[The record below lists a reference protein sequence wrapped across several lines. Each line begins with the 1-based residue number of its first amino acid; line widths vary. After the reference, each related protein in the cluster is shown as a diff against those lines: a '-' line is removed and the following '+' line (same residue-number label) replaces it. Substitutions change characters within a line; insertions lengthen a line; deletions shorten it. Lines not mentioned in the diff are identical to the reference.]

1 MLKSLIDTGGPVNS
15 GSFRCIRVVAPKGIY
30 LNSQYPFPCGQL
42 GDGRRAYESTIM
54 AALAP
59 VVPDRA
65 TGENKSTSNQTF
77 VGGHSASTGESFILY
92 EAPAGGTGGF
102 QGHDGNHTLRTFNEG
117 DFSAIQSVEAI
128 EQKYPL
134 RIERCALRPDSC
146 GDGAYRGGLGM
157 IRTVRIVSD
166 IAVLSLA
173 SEKHV
178 VPPFGLFG
186 GTSGWPIST
195 YVRRG
200 DKMIVDWPVPGK
212 VGSYPMKRGDLF
224 VVETN
229 GGGGYGDPL
238 DRDPERVMSDLAMAY
253 ITRRKAEEVYG
264 IVLANDLLDASATAE
279 RRQELRNARPRLTLV
294 ERDTPQDS
302 SYFPRCW
309 LHPATGERLHITD
322 GDLVELL
329 AQDQAAAPMR
339 LAAALDS
346 TVGSDQVCIPAS
358 LRAFYGLQCDAAHT
372 LRMPDHARL
381 YGAQTQSVGSC

>member
-1 MLKSLIDTGGPVNS
+1 
-15 GSFRCIRVVAPKGIY
+15 
-30 LNSQYPFPCGQL
+30 
-42 GDGRRAYESTIM
+42 
-54 AALAP
+54 
-59 VVPDRA
+59 
-65 TGENKSTSNQTF
+65 
-77 VGGHSASTGESFILY
+77 
-92 EAPAGGTGGF
+92 
-102 QGHDGNHTLRTFNEG
+102 
-117 DFSAIQSVEAI
+117 
-128 EQKYPL
+128 
-134 RIERCALRPDSC
+134 
-146 GDGAYRGGLGM
+146 
-157 IRTVRIVSD
+157 
-166 IAVLSLA
+166 
-173 SEKHV
+173 
-178 VPPFGLFG
+178 
-186 GTSGWPIST
+186 
-195 YVRRG
+195 
-200 DKMIVDWPVPGK
+200 
-212 VGSYPMKRGDLF
+212 
-224 VVETN
+224 
-229 GGGGYGDPL
+229 
-238 DRDPERVMSDLAMAY
+238 MSDLAMGY